1 MTARLRRA
9 DAWLSAQAPA
19 DRLGVLRFVTSLF
32 ATCYLAVLLPGFLAL
47 AEAPS
52 SRFEPVGILAWLGSP
67 FPAAAWVA
75 LVVGALLFGAASTAG
90 AWFRLSGPG
99 FAALLLVV
107 TTYRSSW
114 GQLLWF
120 EALVVLHVVIVG
132 LAPSADDFSL
142 DARRAAPAARAGAEY
157 GFPIRLAAV
166 VTVATYVL
174 AGIAKL
180 RIGGTDWLAGDTL
193 RNHIAYSA
201 ARLDVLGAWSSPLAQ
216 PFMEHR
222 ALLAPM
228 AAATVAI
235 ELAAPIALLG
245 GWIRSTWVAL
255 AWTMHAAIAALMFV
269 VFPYPLM
276 LVAFAPFYP
285 LERLRRRRGPT
296 TAVAQEGAFDRR

>member
-1 MTARLRRA
+1 MIALLRRA
-9 DAWLSAQAPA
+9 DAWLVAPA
-19 DRLGVLRFVTSLF
+19 PAERLGALRFVTSLF
-32 ATCYLAVLLPGFLAL
+32 ATCYLGVRLPAFLAL
-47 AEAPS
+47 ADAPA
-52 SRFEPVGILAWLGSP
+52 SRFEPVGVLAWLGSP
-67 FPAAAWVA
+67 LPAAVWAA
-75 LVVGALLFGAASTAG
+75 LVVGALVFGSASTAG

-120 EALVVLHVVIVG
+120 EALLVLHVVIVG
-132 LAPSADDFSL
+132 FAPSANGFSI
-142 DARRAAPAARAGAEY
+142 DARRAVPAARDGGAY

-166 VTVATYVL
+166 VTVTTYVL

-201 ARLDVLGAWSSPLAQ
+201 ARLDVLGGSPSPLAR
-216 PFMEHR
+216 PFMEHG
-222 ALLAPM
+222 ALFAPM
-228 AAATVAI
+228 AITTVAV

-245 GWIRSTWVAL
+245 GRIRSAWVAV

-269 VFPYPLM
+269 VFPYPLT

-285 LERLRRRRGPT
+285 LEQLRRRR
-296 TAVAQEGAFDRR
+296 R